1 MKKNKKVQDS
11 VNLGHPSF
19 YYPERVFNLKLRW
32 NWWNQQPP
40 AYKSVLVMKFKIH
53 CATAKGYGTGY
64 SQAVTHPSTNPAC
77 GCLTSETERDRVH
90 STEYGRIQQ
99 TRKKHPYKGAVHWDT
114 ECRLFRLFERSLPL
128 ATHVVTT
135 YGEETLTRVYFILVT
150 QQRGVVLTFAKV
162 REQHSYFL
170 QKSDR

>member
-40 AYKSVLVMKFKIH
+40 ADKSVLVMKFKSD
-53 CATAKGYGTGY
+53 CAKTAKCVKGYGTGY

-77 GCLTSETERDRVH
+77 GCLTSEIERDRVH

-99 TRKKHPYKGAVHWDT
+99 TRKKHPYKCTVPWLWPWNGW
-114 ECRLFRLFERSLPL
+114 
-128 ATHVVTT
+128 
-135 YGEETLTRVYFILVT
+135 
-150 QQRGVVLTFAKV
+150 RGSNAS
-162 REQHSYFL
+162 EML
-170 QKSDR
+170 QKLNSRKARRCWHFVL